1 MLGAGTVTIGSNTW
15 NVEIAGTPTDLAT
28 GLSGRASLAAG
39 TVMLSV
45 LPSRQAVTVQT
56 IYMLFPLD
64 IIFIKDNLVL
74 DIARN
79 VAPGNTVNEA
89 TPYDGFLEVNA
100 GEAASVS
107 VGEAVVVVTT
117 TPPKES
123 GFNWS
128 SIMSFAIPIA
138 TLGVVVGLIVPAFP
152 KVSPGHSSGH
162 HSWALYPVRM
172 RAPEGNEIG
181 FELYCQSYSEAET
194 KAKEMWP
201 KFTLV
206 KVGEPI
212 EHSIH
217 GEPRQRLIDEYGSW
231 AVGRAEANCPEGD
244 VECVRREAKALY
256 LNHRARRL
264 AEVV

>member
-1 MLGAGTVTIGSNTW
+1 MSGTALVTIGQNQW
-15 NVEIAGTPTDLAT
+15 NVEVATTTAELTT

-39 TVMLSV
+39 TGMLFV
-45 LPSRQAVTVQT
+45 LPSRQAVTVTTEQ
-56 IYMLFPLD
+56 MLFSLD

-79 VAPGNTVNEA
+79 IAPGNLVTEE
-89 TPYDGFLEVNA
+89 TPYDGFLEINA
-100 GEAASVS
+100 GEAASV
-107 VGEAVVVVTT
+107 VIGDAVITT
-117 TPPKES
+117 ITQVPPT
-123 GFNWS
+123 GFDWS
-128 SIMSFAIPIA
+128 SISSFAIPLA
-138 TLGVVVGLIVPAFP
+138 VLGFVVGMLP
-152 KVSPGHSSGH
+152 KGSLEKEHSSGH
-162 HSWALYPVRM
+162 HSWTYYPVAM
-172 RAPEGNEIG
+172 RTPEGKEVK
-181 FELYCQSYSEAET
+181 FELYCQSHPEAEV

-206 KVGEPI
+206 KVGQPI